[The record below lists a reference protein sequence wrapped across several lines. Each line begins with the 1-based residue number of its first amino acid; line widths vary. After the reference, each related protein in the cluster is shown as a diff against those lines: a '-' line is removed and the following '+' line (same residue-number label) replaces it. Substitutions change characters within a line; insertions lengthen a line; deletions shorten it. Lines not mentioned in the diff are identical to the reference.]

1 MNAPIQGLAADV
13 FKMALVSIDQE
24 LQKES
29 YGSALVLQVH
39 DEVILEV
46 ANGEMEDVK
55 KMVQKKMENAYELS
69 VELKVDIATGKSW
82 AEAKG

>member
-1 MNAPIQGLAADV
+1 
-13 FKMALVSIDQE
+13 MALVSIDQE

>member
-1 MNAPIQGLAADV
+1 M
-13 FKMALVSIDQE
+13 
-24 LQKES
+24 
-29 YGSALVLQVH
+29 H

-55 KMVQKKMENAYELS
+55 NMVQKKMENAYELS

>member
-1 MNAPIQGLAADV
+1 MHCCQ
-13 FKMALVSIDQE
+13 SI
-24 LQKES
+24 KNSKKKS
-29 YGSALVLQVH
+29 YKSALVLQVH
-39 DEVILEV
+39 DEVILET
-46 ANGEMEDVK
+46 ATEEIEAVK